1 MRFSLVPREEAFF
14 DDFNTQAELIVQ
26 SSHVLRDLC
35 EDWTDHAKKV
45 ERISELEHQSDE
57 IVHTVVIRL
66 NKTFVT
72 PVDRED
78 IHAITSKLDD
88 ILDFIQGVATRME
101 LFKINHPT
109 PQSVELAKVLERSA
123 ETVLKGVK
131 QLPTFV
137 DVTPLR
143 KEMQVLEKDGD
154 RLYRMALAD
163 LFDTGD
169 PIHIIKWREIYEMFE
184 TAIDSCED
192 VYDVLEG
199 VVLKHA

>member
-1 MRFSLVPREEAFF
+1 MRFSLLPREEAFF

-26 SSHVLRDLC
+26 SAHVLRDLC
-35 EDWTDHAKKV
+35 EDWSDHDKKV
-45 ERISELEHQSDE
+45 ALISELEHQSDE
-57 IVHTVVIRL
+57 IVHTVVVRL

-88 ILDFIQGVATRME
+88 ILDFIQGVSTRMD
-101 LFKINHPT
+101 LFRIEKPT
-109 PQSVELAKVLERSA
+109 PESSELAKVLVQATEV
-123 ETVLKGVK
+123 VLEGVK
-131 QLPTFV
+131 QLPSFT
-137 DVTPLR
+137 DVTPQR
-143 KEMQVLEKDGD
+143 KHMQALEKQGD
-154 RLYRMALAD
+154 RLYRTALAD

-169 PIHIIKWREIYEMFE
+169 PIHIIKWKEIYEMFE

>member
-1 MRFSLVPREEAFF
+1 MRFSLLPREEAFF

-26 SSHVLRDLC
+26 SAHVLRELC
-35 EDWTDHAKKV
+35 EDWSDHDKKV
-45 ERISELEHQSDE
+45 ARISELEHQSDE
-57 IVHTVVIRL
+57 IVHTVVVRL

-88 ILDFIQGVATRME
+88 ILDFIQGVSTRMD
-101 LFKINHPT
+101 LFKIEKPT
-109 PQSVELAKVLERSA
+109 SESLELAKVLVKAA
-123 ETVLKGVK
+123 EVVLEGVK
-131 QLPTFV
+131 QLPSFK
-137 DVTPLR
+137 DVTPQR
-143 KEMQVLEKDGD
+143 KQMQALEKLGD
-154 RLYRMALAD
+154 QLYRTALAD

-169 PIHIIKWREIYEMFE
+169 PIHIIKWKEIYEMFE